1 MLWIEAIILRSFA
14 PDDRQ
19 DTTAMLREV
28 LRTASAPGLA
38 RYRICHEAVVSTDLI
53 VFLTWQQPG
62 PPEKSK
68 LGLHLA
74 ILLRDFGLVY
84 HTLWIDESDA
94 TPA

>member
-1 MLWIEAIILRSFA
+1 MFWIEAITLRAFA

-19 DTTAMLREV
+19 DTTAMLREF
-28 LRTASAPGLA
+28 LRTAQVPELGG
-38 RYRICHEAVVSTDLI
+38 YRICHEAVVSTDLT

-62 PPEKSK
+62 PAEKSK

-84 HTLWIDESDA
+84 HTLWIDEGD
-94 TPA
+94 TVPA